1 LTFIFN
7 NINIQLSLLFYIFY
21 YFIFIMTQ
29 IDWNVCNEQ
38 QKAYLLE
45 AVRENGYAI
54 QYILN
59 PSEQVLKL
67 SKMSFSEKF
76 HYLTN

>member
-1 LTFIFN
+1 
-7 NINIQLSLLFYIFY
+7 
-21 YFIFIMTQ
+21 MTQ

-38 QKAYLLE
+38 QKAYLLEAVRKDGYAIQYILNPSEQLQLE

>member
-1 LTFIFN
+1 
-7 NINIQLSLLFYIFY
+7 
-21 YFIFIMTQ
+21 MTQ